1 MTERW
6 TRQRRVEHTRGLLLD
21 AAETVFAGAGFG
33 GAALEDIADAAGYTR
48 GAIYAH
54 FGSKEDLF
62 LAVIDRHL
70 ERFMAGFA
78 EVIESFDGLDTLD
91 VDKLADRW
99 RELTR
104 AGPERAALGYEFSL
118 FLLRN
123 PDARDRL
130 AERREQM
137 VASFTTFIDTY
148 VEQLGGA
155 LAIPADTLAR
165 ILVATN
171 EGITIAGGIDGIDL
185 YPAFVHLVTA
195 NIVAV
200 QNDKSADWQTL
211 PGR

>member
-1 MTERW
+1 MNSKGQR
-6 TRQRRVEHTRGLLLD
+6 TRAHIVDQVLPLLNTHGYAGTSLESILAATGLRK
-21 AAETVFAGAGFG
+21 G
-33 GAALEDIADAAGYTR
+33 GVYN
-48 GAIYAH
+48 H